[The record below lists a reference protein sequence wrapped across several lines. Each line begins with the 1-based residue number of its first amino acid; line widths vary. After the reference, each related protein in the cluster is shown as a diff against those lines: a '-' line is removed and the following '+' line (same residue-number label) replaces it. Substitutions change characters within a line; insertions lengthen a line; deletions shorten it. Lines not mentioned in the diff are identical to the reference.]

1 MIDTIKLYN
10 SAIAMGD
17 LICRFLHSNKKES
30 GQKND
35 ELRNLMRFA
44 YRGIWTGD

>member
-17 LICRFLHSNKKES
+17 LIFRFLHSNKKES

>member
-17 LICRFLHSNKKES
+17 LIFIFLHSNKKES

-35 ELRNLMRFA
+35 E
-44 YRGIWTGD
+44 